1 MDMTGPAELLSN
13 PFVGLVLRVA
23 LGSYVIYMARN
34 LYSNPTI
41 YLQKSA
47 QWVLDYPWVR
57 RLLRGL
63 ACFCLWGG
71 CFILAT
77 VVAVQVVSVRGN
89 ELAVALIALSAVA
102 AWLLLPRH
110 LAPRSE
116 GDSGLDNSQ
125 RPS

>member
-1 MDMTGPAELLSN
+1 MDMTGPAQVLSN

-34 LYSNPTI
+34 LYSNPAS

-57 RLLRGL
+57 HLLRGL

-89 ELAVALIALSAVA
+89 ELAVALIVLSAVA
-102 AWLLLPRH
+102 AWLLLPRNF
-110 LAPRSE
+110 APRPE
-116 GDSGLDNSQ
+116 GGSGFGSSQ
-125 RPS
+125 RPN

>member
-1 MDMTGPAELLSN
+1 MTGPAQVISN
-13 PFVGLVLRVA
+13 PLVALVLRVA

-34 LYSNPTI
+34 LYANPGS

-47 QWVLDYPWVR
+47 QWVLDYRWVR
-57 RLLRGL
+57 HLFRGL

-77 VVAVQVVSVRGN
+77 VVAVQIVSVRGL
-89 ELAVALIALSAVA
+89 ELAVALVALSAVA

-110 LAPRSE
+110 LAPWQNRE
-116 GDSGLDNSQ
+116 N
-125 RPS
+125 